1 MVTFRCWGDLQKTL
15 DKLKNVSTGTLWNS
29 ERQTETLTAG
39 KEKSLATAQSE
50 QWAAGQQ
57 LCRKGPGHPG
67 GLHMSPVCPGS
78 KLGTAP
84 GLHRAMPRGDLS
96 TSSACQ
102 TTQILYSELAAPE
115 QDKLEQVQERA
126 TTTVG
131 SEHFTRR
138 RGWGNWVYTARRK
151 TDFSKMTVQ
160 HRLLKT
166 KPGSSLWSMDG
177 GWERTGIG
185 WNMENSV

>member
-96 TSSACQ
+96 TSSALVRPHRSCTQNWLPQNKTNWSKFRKEPPRQSGQSISPGGEAEGTGFMQPGERQ
-102 TTQILYSELAAPE
+102 TSAKWL
-115 QDKLEQVQERA
+115 
-126 TTTVG
+126 
-131 SEHFTRR
+131 
-138 RGWGNWVYTARRK
+138 
-151 TDFSKMTVQ
+151 
-160 HRLLKT
+160 
-166 KPGSSLWSMDG
+166 SSISY
-177 GWERTGIG
+177 
-185 WNMENSV
+185 